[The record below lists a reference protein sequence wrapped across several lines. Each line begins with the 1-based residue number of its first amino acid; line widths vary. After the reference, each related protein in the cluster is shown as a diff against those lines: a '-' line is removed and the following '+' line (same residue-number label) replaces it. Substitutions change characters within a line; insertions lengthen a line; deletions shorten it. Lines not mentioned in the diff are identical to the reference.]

1 MKTNCCCG
9 ALLTDPAACGCC
21 EGVEILT
28 PLATVNRPGLP
39 VLSYRI
45 GTHATF
51 LETMKARLSS
61 SDFPSLTKLTSRE
74 ADDPAMALLDAWATV
89 GDVLTF
95 YQERIANEG
104 YLRTATERRSVLE
117 LARLVG
123 YRPRPGVAASVYLAY
138 TVEPNYK
145 EETVIPAGS
154 RSQSIPG
161 PGELPQ
167 SFETSED
174 LKARAAWNNLTPRTA
189 RPQNIRLTD
198 AQKISKI
205 YVNGTTTNLKP
216 NDPILLIFGD
226 DVGEQVVR
234 FTKELKVNFQSDR
247 TEVTLQEVP
256 FLIIAA
262 VELLRVAL
270 SWLDKRLLETA
281 KDSPLPSKFEG
292 VRNALR
298 KVMENL
304 TLGDYPPL
312 HITYFNHGRIY
323 RTLASISQ
331 SKNAEE
337 ARVHF
342 ASLWEQF
349 GRATATFETGSDSS
363 LLQDNKEVVEFAEA
377 VIKILKN
384 PSFKHDLLC
393 LTRYALQ
400 QARPTGPQERDTLR
414 ALLRLIPPLEVYL
427 KNLPEALSKQ
437 LQDESLT
444 ILGELVSLLHDRG
457 LRDHFDALLD
467 ELLALAD
474 DGQCEFLTKVL
485 KWLKTIPRNT
495 AAVPCGPAAPVVTS
509 LGQLIGPLALDPSLQ
524 PANSLRLS
532 RDTLRAFSRDA
543 DAIPQVLTSLQPRLR
558 ESLYLAWANA
568 RVQTAA
574 PELKSVHGLRLS
586 APLFG
591 HNAPVKM
598 GLKLNDDQATS
609 DIKYVSVPDGDWSPE
624 EPNDEQP
631 NRLYLDSAYEGI
643 LPGTYMLIRSQ
654 SEDGWRSVLA
664 RAENATIRPRTAYN
678 LSAKTTQVDLSR
690 EWWKGEQDSMDTI
703 RKTIVHVE
711 TEKLSLAPEPY
722 SEDVSED
729 TIDLESLYDGLA
741 GGRWVIVS
749 GERSDIPGTTG
760 VRIAELAML
769 SSIEQVFDEI
779 SPGDRTHTRI
789 SLAGK
794 LAYRFKRD
802 TVKIYGN
809 VVVASHGET
818 RTETLGSGDGS
829 KPLQQFTL
837 KQPPL
842 TFVSAPN
849 PSGVDSTLKVYVND
863 VQWHESNTLFGLRGK
878 DRRFVTK
885 TDDEA
890 KTSVI
895 FGNGREGARLPTG
908 IENVRAVYRNGI
920 GKGGNVKAEQIS
932 LLSTRP
938 LGAKEVINPLPASG
952 GADKETRDQA
962 RKNAPLAV
970 MALDRLV
977 SVQDYEDFTRV
988 FAGIG
993 KARAVELSD
1002 GRRQIVHLTIAG
1014 ADDIPIETHS
1024 DLYRNLT
1031 EALRRFGDPYQPFR
1045 IELRELK
1052 LLVLSALARI
1062 HPDYLWE
1069 KVEPKI
1075 RAALLDVFSF
1085 ERREL
1090 GQDALLSEAISA
1102 MQRVTGVEYVDV
1114 DTFGGISEKRPDST
1128 GGRRLR
1134 TPDEIAKEIQTIV
1147 KESSSKGPAHRVSVN
1162 LADFEGQVLRPAQ
1175 LAYLSPLVPATLILN
1190 EVPR

>member
-9 ALLTDPAACGCC
+9 ALLTDPATCGCC

-138 TVEPNYK
+138 TIDPYYK

-161 PGELPQ
+161 PGESAQ

-174 LKARAAWNNLTPRTA
+174 LKARAQWNNLRPRLKQ
-189 RPQNIRLTD
+189 PQTQESIRSGD
-198 AQKISKI
+198 GSHAQIFLKGIS
-205 YVNGTTTNLKP
+205 TNLKA
-216 NDPILLIFGD
+216 NDPLLIDFGSGQPEFRR
-226 DVGEQVVR
+226 V
-234 FTKELKVNFQSDR
+234 
-247 TEVTLQEVP
+247 QEVLP
-256 FLIIAA
+256 DA
-262 VELLRVAL
+262 VADHTQVILQ
-270 SWLDKRLLETA
+270 
-281 KDSPLPSKFEG
+281 PLPVDERAPAIAPRDEDRLNLIESLTQRPSVPPANSRKL
-292 VRNALR
+292 VRSL
-298 KVMENL
+298 
-304 TLGDYPPL
+304 
-312 HITYFNHGRIY
+312 NH
-323 RTLASISQ
+323 
-331 SKNAEE
+331 
-337 ARVHF
+337 
-342 ASLWEQF
+342 QF
-349 GRATATFETGSDSS
+349 GCKTKDDD
-363 LLQDNKEVVEFAEA
+363 DNKEEEDQEA
-377 VIKILKN
+377 QLLRTLNTNEASYATSKVFSPSLRETLTSASANAQVTPQSEIKI
-384 PSFKHDLLC
+384 
-393 LTRYALQ
+393 YAL
-400 QARPTGPQERDTLR
+400 
-414 ALLRLIPPLEVYL
+414 
-427 KNLPEALSKQ
+427 
-437 LQDESLT
+437 
-444 ILGELVSLLHDRG
+444 
-457 LRDHFDALLD
+457 
-467 ELLALAD
+467 
-474 DGQCEFLTKVL
+474 
-485 KWLKTIPRNT
+485 
-495 AAVPCGPAAPVVTS
+495 
-509 LGQLIGPLALDPSLQ
+509 
-524 PANSLRLS
+524 
-532 RDTLRAFSRDA
+532 
-543 DAIPQVLTSLQPRLR
+543 
-558 ESLYLAWANA
+558 
-568 RVQTAA
+568 RVKA
-574 PELKSVHGLRLS
+574 S
-586 APLFG
+586 LFG
-591 HNAPVKM
+591 HNAPKRMRVLQ
-598 GLKLNDDQATS
+598 GE
-609 DIKYVSVPDGDWSPE
+609 ISVIGDWPIIE
-624 EPNDEQP
+624 EPSVGGILLAHIPGGLSPGRIEHEEEKAIHLDARYDTILPDSWIVVETP
-631 NRLYLDSAYEGI
+631 DTRLTDSARFIVQARNPNAASSRAEYGLTGPTTRIGLDTKWIRLKDQPASTDTGNDFAALRNTAVYAQSEPLELAEEPIIQPVCGGTDELIELDGFYEG
-643 LPGTYMLIRSQ
+643 
-654 SEDGWRSVLA
+654 
-664 RAENATIRPRTAYN
+664 
-678 LSAKTTQVDLSR
+678 
-690 EWWKGEQDSMDTI
+690 
-703 RKTIVHVE
+703 
-711 TEKLSLAPEPY
+711 
-722 SEDVSED
+722 
-729 TIDLESLYDGLA
+729 LEA
-741 GGRWVIVS
+741 GRWVIVS
-749 GERSDIPGTTG
+749 GEREIDGTSG
-760 VRIAELAML
+760 VRFSELSML
-769 SSIEQVFDEI
+769 SSVSQNVN
-779 SPGDRTHTRI
+779 SKTSLPGDKIHTFI
-789 SLAGK
+789 K
-794 LAYRFKRD
+794 LAERLVYCFKRG

-809 VVVASHGET
+809 VVLATHGET
-818 RTETLGSGDGS
+818 RTESLGSGDGS
-829 KPLQQFTL
+829 KPLQQFIL

-842 TFVSAPN
+842 TFVAASN

-863 VQWHESNTLFGLRGK
+863 VQWRESNTLLGLSGK
-878 DRRFVTK
+878 ERRFVTH
-885 TDDEA
+885 TDDDG
-890 KTSVI
+890 KTAVI

-920 GKGGNVKAEQIS
+920 GKGGNVKAEQVS

-938 LGAKEVINPLPASG
+938 LGAKEVINPLSASG

-977 SVQDYEDFTRV
+977 SVQDYEDFARV

-1052 LLVLSALARI
+1052 LLVLSAWVRI
-1062 HPDYLWE
+1062 HLGYLWE

-1075 RAALLDVFSF
+1075 RATLLDVFSF

-1114 DTFGGISEKRPDST
+1114 DTFGGVAEKIVAERIVGS
-1128 GGRRLR
+1128 GSKVRRLR
-1134 TPDEIAKEIQTIV
+1134 TPAEIAKEIQTIV

>member
-9 ALLTDPAACGCC
+9 ALLTDPATCGCC

-161 PGELPQ
+161 PGESAQ

-174 LKARAAWNNLTPRTA
+174 LKARAAWNNLTPRLKQ
-189 RPQNIRLTD
+189 PQTPESIRSGDGTRAHLYL
-198 AQKISKI
+198 KGIS
-205 YVNGTTTNLKP
+205 TNLKP
-216 NDPILLIFGD
+216 NDPLLIDFGNGTPEFHR
-226 DVGEQVVR
+226 V
-234 FTKELKVNFQSDR
+234 
-247 TEVTLQEVP
+247 QEVVP
-256 FLIIAA
+256 DA
-262 VELLRVAL
+262 VDDHTQVIL
-270 SWLDKRLLETA
+270 
-281 KDSPLPSKFEG
+281 
-292 VRNALR
+292 
-298 KVMENL
+298 
-304 TLGDYPPL
+304 
-312 HITYFNHGRIY
+312 
-323 RTLASISQ
+323 Q
-331 SKNAEE
+331 S
-337 ARVHF
+337 RSSGSSVT
-342 ASLWEQF
+342 
-349 GRATATFETGSDSS
+349 ATAVTASV
-363 LLQDNKEVVEFAEA
+363 N
-377 VIKILKN
+377 
-384 PSFKHDLLC
+384 
-393 LTRYALQ
+393 
-400 QARPTGPQERDTLR
+400 
-414 ALLRLIPPLEVYL
+414 LI
-427 KNLPEALSKQ
+427 
-437 LQDESLT
+437 ESLT
-444 ILGELVSLLHDRG
+444 LPPSLPPANSRKLVRNLNDQFGGKKNNNETDEKEAQLLKTLNTNEASYATAKVFAPSLRETLTSASANAQVTPQSKIKIYALRVKASLFGQNHPGTPNYRRDETGMITVQDYTPPSLNTLWRGMTGLEKIAIEPQDEQVKAGDWAVIERPVLNPNNDVTGRTHSVHEVTDAQGISMSALGFSAKVSLLTVNEPWLAG
-457 LRDHFDALLD
+457 LDDTEVRR
-467 ELLALAD
+467 LLASTPLLR
-474 DGQCEFLTKVL
+474 Q
-485 KWLKTIPRNT
+485 TIVYTR
-495 AAVPCGPAAPVVTS
+495 AEE
-509 LGQLIGPLALDPSLQ
+509 LE
-524 PANSLRLS
+524 LS
-532 RDTLRAFSRDA
+532 
-543 DAIPQVLTSLQPRLR
+543 
-558 ESLYLAWANA
+558 
-568 RVQTAA
+568 
-574 PELKSVHGLRLS
+574 
-586 APLFG
+586 
-591 HNAPVKM
+591 
-598 GLKLNDDQATS
+598 
-609 DIKYVSVPDGDWSPE
+609 E
-624 EPNDEQP
+624 EPIIQP
-631 NRLYLDSAYEGI
+631 VCGGTDDLIELNGFYEG
-643 LPGTYMLIRSQ
+643 
-654 SEDGWRSVLA
+654 
-664 RAENATIRPRTAYN
+664 
-678 LSAKTTQVDLSR
+678 
-690 EWWKGEQDSMDTI
+690 
-703 RKTIVHVE
+703 
-711 TEKLSLAPEPY
+711 
-722 SEDVSED
+722 
-729 TIDLESLYDGLA
+729 LEA
-741 GGRWVIVS
+741 GRWVVVS
-749 GERSDIPGTTG
+749 GEREIGGTSA
-760 VRIAELAML
+760 VRFSELSML
-769 SSIEQVFDEI
+769 STVSQSVRMQSAAPD
-779 SPGDRTHTRI
+779 SNDGAPTPLPGDRTHTFI
-789 SLAGK
+789 K
-794 LAYRFKRD
+794 LAKQLAYCFKRD
-802 TVKIYGN
+802 SVKIYGN
-809 VVVASHGET
+809 VVLATHGET

-842 TFVSAPN
+842 TFIPAPN
-849 PSGVDSTLKVYVND
+849 PSGVDSTLKIYVND
-863 VQWHESNTLFGLRGK
+863 VQWHESHTLVGLQGR
-878 DRRFVTK
+878 DRRFVTQ
-885 TDDEA
+885 TDDDG
-890 KTSVI
+890 KTAVI

-962 RKNAPLAV
+962 RKHAPLAV

-993 KARAVELSD
+993 KARAAELSD

-1014 ADDIPIETHS
+1014 ADDIAIETHS

-1052 LLVLSALARI
+1052 LLVLSARARI
-1062 HPDYLWE
+1062 HPDYLWV

-1075 RAALLDVFSF
+1075 RAALLDLFSF

-1102 MQRVTGVEYVDV
+1102 MQSVAGVEYVDV
-1114 DTFGGISEKRPDST
+1114 DTFGGVGEKIADSGSEV
-1128 GGRRLR
+1128 RRLR
-1134 TPDEIAKEIQTIV
+1134 TPAEIAEEVQSIV
-1147 KESSSKGPAHRVSVN
+1147 GSSSKGPAHRVSVN

>member
-9 ALLTDPAACGCC
+9 ALLTDPATCGCC

-161 PGELPQ
+161 PGESAQ

-174 LKARAAWNNLTPRTA
+174 LKARAAWNNLTPRLKQ
-189 RPQNIRLTD
+189 PQTPESIRSGDGTRAHLYL
-198 AQKISKI
+198 KGIS
-205 YVNGTTTNLKP
+205 TNLKP
-216 NDPILLIFGD
+216 NDPLLIDFGNGTPEFHR
-226 DVGEQVVR
+226 V
-234 FTKELKVNFQSDR
+234 
-247 TEVTLQEVP
+247 QEVVP
-256 FLIIAA
+256 DA
-262 VELLRVAL
+262 VADHTQVIL
-270 SWLDKRLLETA
+270 
-281 KDSPLPSKFEG
+281 
-292 VRNALR
+292 
-298 KVMENL
+298 
-304 TLGDYPPL
+304 
-312 HITYFNHGRIY
+312 
-323 RTLASISQ
+323 Q
-331 SKNAEE
+331 S
-337 ARVHF
+337 RSSGSSVT
-342 ASLWEQF
+342 
-349 GRATATFETGSDSS
+349 ATAVTASV
-363 LLQDNKEVVEFAEA
+363 N
-377 VIKILKN
+377 
-384 PSFKHDLLC
+384 
-393 LTRYALQ
+393 
-400 QARPTGPQERDTLR
+400 
-414 ALLRLIPPLEVYL
+414 LI
-427 KNLPEALSKQ
+427 
-437 LQDESLT
+437 ESLT
-444 ILGELVSLLHDRG
+444 LPPSLPPANSRKLVRNLNDQFGGKKNNNETDEKEAQLLKTLNTNEASYATAKVFAPSLRETLTSASANAQVTPQSKIKIYALRVKASLFGQNHPGTPNYRRDETGMITVQDYTPPSLNTLWRGMTGLEKIAIEPQDEQVKAGDWAVIERPVLNPNNDVTGRTHSVHEVTDAQGISMSALGFSAKVSLLTVNEPWLAG
-457 LRDHFDALLD
+457 LDDTEVRR
-467 ELLALAD
+467 LLASTPLLR
-474 DGQCEFLTKVL
+474 Q
-485 KWLKTIPRNT
+485 TIVYTR
-495 AAVPCGPAAPVVTS
+495 AEE
-509 LGQLIGPLALDPSLQ
+509 LE
-524 PANSLRLS
+524 LS
-532 RDTLRAFSRDA
+532 
-543 DAIPQVLTSLQPRLR
+543 
-558 ESLYLAWANA
+558 
-568 RVQTAA
+568 
-574 PELKSVHGLRLS
+574 
-586 APLFG
+586 
-591 HNAPVKM
+591 
-598 GLKLNDDQATS
+598 
-609 DIKYVSVPDGDWSPE
+609 E
-624 EPNDEQP
+624 EPIIQP
-631 NRLYLDSAYEGI
+631 VCGGTDDLIELNGFYEG
-643 LPGTYMLIRSQ
+643 
-654 SEDGWRSVLA
+654 
-664 RAENATIRPRTAYN
+664 
-678 LSAKTTQVDLSR
+678 
-690 EWWKGEQDSMDTI
+690 
-703 RKTIVHVE
+703 
-711 TEKLSLAPEPY
+711 
-722 SEDVSED
+722 
-729 TIDLESLYDGLA
+729 LEA
-741 GGRWVIVS
+741 GRWVVVS
-749 GERSDIPGTTG
+749 GEREIGGTSA
-760 VRIAELAML
+760 VRFSELSML
-769 SSIEQVFDEI
+769 STVSQSVRMQSAAPD
-779 SPGDRTHTRI
+779 SNDGAPTPLPGDRTHTFI
-789 SLAGK
+789 K
-794 LAYRFKRD
+794 LAKQLAYCFKRD
-802 TVKIYGN
+802 SVKIYGN
-809 VVVASHGET
+809 VVLATHGET

-842 TFVSAPN
+842 TFIPAPN
-849 PSGVDSTLKVYVND
+849 PSGVDSTLKIYVND
-863 VQWHESNTLFGLRGK
+863 VQWHESHTLVGLQGR
-878 DRRFVTK
+878 DRRFVTQ
-885 TDDEA
+885 TDDDG
-890 KTSVI
+890 KTAVI

-962 RKNAPLAV
+962 RKHAPLAV

-993 KARAVELSD
+993 KARAAELSD

-1014 ADDIPIETHS
+1014 ADDIAIETHS

-1052 LLVLSALARI
+1052 LLVLSARARI
-1062 HPDYLWE
+1062 HPDYLWV

-1075 RAALLDVFSF
+1075 RAALLDLFSF

-1102 MQRVTGVEYVDV
+1102 MQSVAGVEYVDV
-1114 DTFGGISEKRPDST
+1114 DTFGGVGEKIADSGSEV
-1128 GGRRLR
+1128 RRLR
-1134 TPDEIAKEIQTIV
+1134 TPAEIAEEVQSIV
-1147 KESSSKGPAHRVSVN
+1147 GSSSKGPAHRVSVN